1 MLKHTGYNFH
11 VKKVLLYLTCSDT
24 MVPSVISRC
33 SDNVIPVTNV
43 KKSLSYTNLNLMD
56 VKKSKLL
63 RDYSL
68 C

>member
-1 MLKHTGYNFH
+1 MLKHTGYNFYA
-11 VKKVLLYLTCSDT
+11 KKVLLYLTCSDT
-24 MVPSVISRC
+24 IVPSVISRC
-33 SDNVIPVTNV
+33 SDNIITVINV
-43 KKSLSYTNLNLMD
+43 KNNLSHNNLNLMD